1 MKSKNFN
8 VSLTRKKAN
17 LSYPIIV
24 GDDLLSNG
32 GKILKEFIY
41 NKKIIVVH
49 DSFFSINSKHDN
61 AFEKFVQSI
70 KRLERL
76 L

>member
-1 MKSKNFN
+1 MKSKIFN

-32 GKILKEFIY
+32 GEILKEFIY
-41 NKKIIVVH
+41 KKKIIIVH
-49 DSFFSINSKHDN
+49 DSFFYH
-61 AFEKFVQSI
+61 
-70 KRLERL
+70 
-76 L
+76 

>member
-1 MKSKNFN
+1 MKSRIFN

-32 GKILKEFIY
+32 GEILKEFIY
-41 NKKIIVVH
+41 KKKNYCH
-49 DSFFSINSKHDN
+49 S
-61 AFEKFVQSI
+61 
-70 KRLERL
+70 
-76 L
+76 

>member
-1 MKSKNFN
+1 MKSKIFN

-32 GKILKEFIY
+32 GEILKEFIY
-41 NKKIIVVH
+41 KKKIIVVH
-49 DSFFSINSKHDN
+49 DSFFSINSRQDN
-61 AFEKFVQSI
+61 A
-70 KRLERL
+70 RLRNL
-76 L
+76 FNL

>member
-1 MKSKNFN
+1 MKSKILN

-32 GKILKEFIY
+32 GEILKESKLDEYKI
-41 NKKIIVVH
+41 NMKKNQEMKKKIIL
-49 DSFFSINSKHDN
+49 IGLKKIGN
-61 AFEKFVQSI
+61 
-70 KRLERL
+70 
-76 L
+76 